1 MMKIH
6 IIHSTVV
13 YPVENNFRNM
23 KLINSEK
30 VVGRTFY
37 ETQKSFFKGFSP
49 YSLLFLSLHIYYLF
63 SLIVFKIFLFVIC
76 FKQFDYDVPSYGFFY
91 VSCAWDSVGFLELW
105 LYSFY

>member
-37 ETQKSFFKGFSP
+37 ETQKSSSTAFHPTHCYFVTPYILSFFFD
-49 YSLLFLSLHIYYLF
+49 
-63 SLIVFKIFLFVIC
+63 C
-76 FKQFDYDVPSYGFFY
+76 F
-91 VSCAWDSVGFLELW
+91 
-105 LYSFY
+105 